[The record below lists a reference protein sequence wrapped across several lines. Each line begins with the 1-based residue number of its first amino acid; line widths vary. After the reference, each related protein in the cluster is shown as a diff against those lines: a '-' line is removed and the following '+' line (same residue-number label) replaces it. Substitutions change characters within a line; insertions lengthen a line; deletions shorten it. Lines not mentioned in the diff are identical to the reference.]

1 MAKTRLTD
9 EHLIKIII
17 NGESEKFE
25 ILIRR
30 YSTELYKIARAFNL
44 NHIEAEALMEKTFV
58 NAYKNLNHL
67 QEKKRLKSFLI
78 SMMLHECTSKNKS
91 PHSLKALML
100 TVLSAEVVSKALTG
114 YLLIRGINLAFCPD
128 FLL

>member
-44 NHIEAEALMEKTFV
+44 NHIETEALMEK
-58 NAYKNLNHL
+58 NLCKCL
-67 QEKKRLKSFLI
+67 QKPKPPPGKE
-78 SMMLHECTSKNKS
+78 T
-91 PHSLKALML
+91 
-100 TVLSAEVVSKALTG
+100 T
-114 YLLIRGINLAFCPD
+114 
-128 FLL
+128 

>member
-1 MAKTRLTD
+1 
-9 EHLIKIII
+9 
-17 NGESEKFE
+17 
-25 ILIRR
+25 
-30 YSTELYKIARAFNL
+30 
-44 NHIEAEALMEKTFV
+44 MEKTFV